1 MDDFIQLWRLCQTGF
16 VQRTGAGGA
25 GAIAGGESHA
35 QSIAELIA
43 DRIDTMPA
51 GERRAAQTLVAN
63 YPLIGLKTVAEF
75 SQAAGVSSPTILRF
89 VARLGFQNY
98 AEFQAALQDEL
109 AAQLQSP
116 ASRAGRRSRR
126 ASGGRRRRS
135 RRRSRTSARRSA
147 MSRTGRSPTSS
158 ALLANRNADVF
169 LVGGR
174 FTDPIA
180 RYMAAH
186 LTIIRPNVF
195 HLAGQESNWR
205 DRLIDMGKRD
215 VLRDLRHPPLSGQPA
230 RASPKRRI
238 GAGVHIVLFTDQW
251 LSPIARFARHVV
263 AGRTAV
269 PSAWDSSA
277 ALFVVAETLI
287 GEVTRRL
294 EGERAADPR
303 DGRPALNKLRDQGLG
318 RPSTLQP
325 YGYLMINGARC
336 RQIDIRRA

>member
-1 MDDFIQLWRLCQTGF
+1 M
-16 VQRTGAGGA
+16 AA
-25 GAIAGGESHA
+25 
-35 QSIAELIA
+35 SIAELIA
-43 DRIDTMPA
+43 DRIDAMPT
-51 GERRAAQTLVAN
+51 GERRAAQALVAN
-63 YPLIGLKTVAEF
+63 YPMIGLKTVADF
-75 SQAAGVSSPTILRF
+75 SAQAGVSSPTILRF

-98 AEFQAALQDEL
+98 PEFQSALKDEL

-116 ASRAGRRSRR
+116 ASRTTTPES
-126 ASGGRRRRS
+126 
-135 RRRSRTSARRSA
+135 
-147 MSRTGRSPTSS
+147 TGHYGATPALEATLENIRETFRHVSQKQVDEIV
-158 ALLANRNADVF
+158 ALLAERRSKTF

-215 VLRDLRHPPLSGQPA
+215 VLLIFDI
-230 RASPKRRI
+230 RRYQESLVRLAEKAHQRGTQI
-238 GAGVHIVLFTDQW
+238 ILFTDQW

-277 ALFVVAETLI
+277 ALFVFAETLI
-287 GEVTRRL
+287 GELTRAL
-294 EGERAADPR
+294 EQDSARRIREMED
-303 DGRPALNKLRDQGLG
+303 LR
-318 RPSTLQP
+318 
-325 YGYLMINGARC
+325 
-336 RQIDIRRA
+336 